1 MPFDSLAVLQR
12 IQAEAE
18 VAIRQGGAAPLQ
30 FRQEQLVGNG
40 DTGQPADRPV
50 HPAAGNEADI
60 PAEST
65 DDGVKS
71 ARSWQT
77 SESEL
82 EAGTSQHG
90 ERGAAGRQREGIGR
104 GHPARDRI
112 QQQPFCNEA
121 SAPPQTVGASAHDDA
136 TGEPEQQCA
145 PTPSGRRMV
154 VQMRALTCSPI
165 GYMWPYYGPSM
176 FVAVSAGSLCYLTKH
191 VQL

>member
-12 IQAEAE
+12 NQAEAE
-18 VAIRQGGAAPLQ
+18 VAIRQGGAAWLQ

-50 HPAAGNEADI
+50 HAAAGNEAGI

-65 DDGVKS
+65 DDGVES

-77 SESEL
+77 SESES

-90 ERGAAGRQREGIGR
+90 ERGAAGRQCEGIGR
-104 GHPARDRI
+104 RHPASDRI
-112 QQQPFCNEA
+112 QQQQPFCNEA
-121 SAPPQTVGASAHDDA
+121 SAPPQTVGASAHDDV
-136 TGEPEQQCA
+136 TGEPEQHYA

-154 VQMRALTCSPI
+154 EQMRALI
-165 GYMWPYYGPSM
+165 M
-176 FVAVSAGSLCYLTKH
+176 
-191 VQL
+191 